1 VTARGWEYALAVAAA
16 AAGSTRP
23 EAELHHIR
31 MHTIKPPFAESVR
44 LYVVK
49 LTDNPG

>member
-1 VTARGWEYALAVAAA
+1 MTQRRSAARVAD
-16 AAGSTRP
+16 RP

-31 MHTIKPPFAESVR
+31 MHTIKPPFAERVR

-49 LTDNPG
+49 LTDNPS